1 MSSIRLKSPAVSA
14 PTGGHWQPKSVPRR
28 RDRSTE
34 AYEQLRQL
42 IITGQLAPGTRITE
56 LDLAGRLGVSRTP
69 ARAVL
74 QRLGEQGYVLAS
86 NPGKQL
92 RMVVSP
98 LTAND
103 ARELYAIVGEL
114 EGLAVRWAARLP
126 PPRRTP
132 LVQELQRVNHEI
144 SRLGASEG
152 ANASRIFELDMAFHR
167 CYVRATE
174 APRLH
179 GLHDSISAHRE
190 RYVRL
195 YASTLVH
202 HVGAPVA
209 EHARIIQAV
218 RRGSPT
224 LAQEAVQTH
233 YRHAIER
240 LSAVILA
247 VGERGSW

>member
-1 MSSIRLKSPAVSA
+1 MKSSTASA
-14 PTGGHWQPKSVPRR
+14 PIGAHRESKLVARR

-69 ARAVL
+69 ARAAL
-74 QRLGEQGYVLAS
+74 QRLGEQGYVLS
-86 NPGKQL
+86 PNPGKQL
-92 RMVVSP
+92 RVVVSP
-98 LTAND
+98 LTADD

-126 PPRRTP
+126 PPRRTS
-132 LVQELQRVNHEI
+132 LVQELQRINDEI
-144 SRLGASEG
+144 RRLGAAEA
-152 ANASRIFELDMAFHR
+152 ANASRVFELDMVFHR
-167 CYVRATE
+167 CYVRATD

-179 GLHDSISAHRE
+179 GLHDSISAHHE

-202 HVGAPVA
+202 HVGAPVG
-209 EHARIIQAV
+209 EHARIVQAI

-224 LAQEAVQTH
+224 LAQEAVRTH
-233 YRHAIER
+233 YGHAIER
-240 LSAVILA
+240 LSAVIHA
-247 VGERGSW
+247 VGERGNW